1 MAERNKM
8 NECHTCKNKGNIPG
22 DCHISCKKP
31 DPKMKGNPHGISHG
45 WFFYPF
51 NFDPC
56 WKTRDCEN
64 YESSVHTS

>member
-1 MAERNKM
+1 MEERNKM
-8 NECHTCKNKGNIPG
+8 NECHSCKNQASIPG

-31 DPKMKGNPHGISHG
+31 DPDMTGNPHGKARG

-56 WKTRDCEN
+56 WKTRDCAN
-64 YESSVHTS
+64 YDPFK